1 MAEKKVSKTNLFD
14 DRDLKPEKT
23 ESPLDFL
30 CKSSFKNIFNVELRA
45 IFLII
50 LREASFTM
58 VVWNKLELLIN
69 FLCSSHWRYK

>member
-30 CKSSFKNIFNVELRA
+30 CKFCLKDIYNVEL
-45 IFLII
+45 
-50 LREASFTM
+50 S
-58 VVWNKLELLIN
+58 LLFFFN
-69 FLCSSHWRYK
+69 YLA

>member
-30 CKSSFKNIFNVELRA
+30 CKVCLKDTYNVELSLLF
-45 IFLII
+45 FLII
-50 LREASFTM
+50 
-58 VVWNKLELLIN
+58 
-69 FLCSSHWRYK
+69 

>member
-30 CKSSFKNIFNVELRA
+30 CKFCLEDIFNDELIA
-45 IFLII
+45 I
-50 LREASFTM
+50 
-58 VVWNKLELLIN
+58 
-69 FLCSSHWRYK
+69 Y

>member
-30 CKSSFKNIFNVELRA
+30 CKFCLTNICNDELIA
-45 IFLII
+45 IFFNYL
-50 LREASFTM
+50 A
-58 VVWNKLELLIN
+58 
-69 FLCSSHWRYK
+69 

>member
-1 MAEKKVSKTNLFD
+1 MAEKKVSKGKTNLFD

-30 CKSSFKNIFNVELRA
+30 CKFCIKDIYNFELLA
-45 IFLII
+45 SFLII

-58 VVWNKLELLIN
+58 VVWKL
-69 FLCSSHWRYK
+69 

>member
-30 CKSSFKNIFNVELRA
+30 CKFFP
-45 IFLII
+45 
-50 LREASFTM
+50 
-58 VVWNKLELLIN
+58 
-69 FLCSSHWRYK
+69 